1 MAEPLPCIGRAHTFG
16 RTAANRYWRKRL
28 TQLEVGA
35 VVDVLLDCGD
45 VVRTTL
51 RYRVTPGHLVRCQ
64 VWVEGIVGSYA
75 TGRVRPAGGWRRA
88 IAWHAEVARAA

>member
-1 MAEPLPCIGRAHTFG
+1 MAEPLPCIGQAQAFAPTR
-16 RTAANRYWRKRL
+16 ANRYWRKRL

-51 RYRVTPGHLVRCQ
+51 RYRVAPGSLVRCQ
-64 VWVEGIVGSYA
+64 VWVVGIVGSYA

-88 IAWHAEVARAA
+88 IARHAEVARAA